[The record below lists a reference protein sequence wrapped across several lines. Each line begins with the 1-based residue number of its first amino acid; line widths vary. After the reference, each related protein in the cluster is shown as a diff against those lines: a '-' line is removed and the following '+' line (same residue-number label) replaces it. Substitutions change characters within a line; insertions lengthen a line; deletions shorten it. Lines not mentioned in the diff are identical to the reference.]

1 MLFLQQIMLR
11 DNGFPRKSGNSS
23 FFTEFVQQEVTC
35 MTGDV
40 ILKGIEEAIVRGDKE
55 RSSQLVGETLGK
67 IDPLHVIQG
76 GMMPAMEKVGDQ
88 FSCGEIFLP
97 EMLMSTEAWNEAM
110 KLLKPKMLEAG
121 ESIGKIGTVVIGTV
135 QTDVHEIGKN
145 IAATLLSTAGFE
157 VHDLGVN
164 ISASKFIGK
173 AEEVDADI
181 IAASAIMTT
190 TMTYQQDI
198 LEHLMA
204 GGLRDKY
211 IVLVGGGVVNQK
223 WADEIGADGYGET
236 AVDGVRVA
244 KELLSRRTGE

>member
-1 MLFLQQIMLR
+1 M
-11 DNGFPRKSGNSS
+11 SGDD
-23 FFTEFVQQEVTC
+23 T
-35 MTGDV
+35 
-40 ILKGIEEAIVRGDKE
+40 LKGIEEAIVRGDKE
-55 RSSQLVGETLGK
+55 QSAHLVERALGEIK
-67 IDPLHVIQG
+67 PLTIMQG

-97 EMLMSTEAWNEAM
+97 GMLMAVEAWNEAM
-110 KLLKPKMLEAG
+110 KLLKPKILAAG
-121 ESIGKIGTVVIGTV
+121 ESIGKKGTVVIGTV

-145 IAATLLSTAGFE
+145 IVSTLLSTAGFE
-157 VHDLGVN
+157 VHDLGVD
-164 ISASKFIGK
+164 ISASKFIQK

-190 TMTYQQDI
+190 TMTYQRDI

-204 GGLRDKY
+204 SGLRDKY

-236 AVDGVRVA
+236 AMEGVRVA
-244 KELLSRRTGE
+244 KELLSRRGGGHG

>member
-1 MLFLQQIMLR
+1 M
-11 DNGFPRKSGNSS
+11 SGDD
-23 FFTEFVQQEVTC
+23 T
-35 MTGDV
+35 
-40 ILKGIEEAIVRGDKE
+40 LKGIEEAIVRGDKE
-55 RSSQLVGETLGK
+55 RSAQLVERALGEIK
-67 IDPLHVIQG
+67 PLTIMQG

-97 EMLMSTEAWNEAM
+97 GMLMAVEAWNEAM
-110 KLLKPKMLEAG
+110 KLLKPKILAAG
-121 ESIGKIGTVVIGTV
+121 ESIGKKGTVVIGTV

-145 IAATLLSTAGFE
+145 IVSTLLSTAGFE
-157 VHDLGVN
+157 VHDLGVD
-164 ISASKFIGK
+164 ISASKFIQK

-190 TMTYQQDI
+190 TMTYQRDI

-204 GGLRDKY
+204 SGLRDKY

-236 AVDGVRVA
+236 AMEGVRVA
-244 KELLSRRTGE
+244 KELLSRRGGGHG

>member
-1 MLFLQQIMLR
+1 
-11 DNGFPRKSGNSS
+11 
-23 FFTEFVQQEVTC
+23 
-35 MTGDV
+35 MTGDDT
-40 ILKGIEEAIVRGDKE
+40 LKEIEEAIVRGNKE
-55 RSSQLVGETLGK
+55 RSAQLVEESLSRV
-67 IDPLHVIQG
+67 DPLSIIQG
-76 GMMPAMEKVGDQ
+76 GMMPAMEKIGDR
-88 FSCGEIFLP
+88 FSCGEIYLP
-97 EMLMSTEAWNEAM
+97 EMLMAVEAWNEAM

-145 IAATLLSTAGFE
+145 IVATLLSTAGFE
-157 VHDLGVN
+157 VHDLGVD

-190 TMTYQQDI
+190 TMTYQRDI

-204 GGLRDKY
+204 SGLRDKY

-236 AVDGVRVA
+236 AVEGVRVA
-244 KELLSRRTGE
+244 KELLSRRGGG

>member
-1 MLFLQQIMLR
+1 
-11 DNGFPRKSGNSS
+11 
-23 FFTEFVQQEVTC
+23 
-35 MTGDV
+35 MTGDDT
-40 ILKGIEEAIVRGDKE
+40 LKEIEEAIVRGNKE
-55 RSSQLVGETLGK
+55 RSAQLVEESLSRV
-67 IDPLHVIQG
+67 DPLSIIQG
-76 GMMPAMEKVGDQ
+76 GMMPAMEKIGDR
-88 FSCGEIFLP
+88 FSCGEIYLP
-97 EMLMSTEAWNEAM
+97 EMLMAVEAWDEAM

-145 IAATLLSTAGFE
+145 IVATLLSTAGFE
-157 VHDLGVN
+157 VHDLGGD

-190 TMTYQQDI
+190 TMTYQRDI

-204 GGLRDKY
+204 SGLRDKY

-236 AVDGVRVA
+236 AVEGVRVA
-244 KELLSRRTGE
+244 KELLSRRGGG

>member
-1 MLFLQQIMLR
+1 MA
-11 DNGFPRKSGNSS
+11 
-23 FFTEFVQQEVTC
+23 
-35 MTGDV
+35 GDDT
-40 ILKGIEEAIVRGDKE
+40 LKEIEEAIVRGNKE
-55 RSSQLVGETLGK
+55 RSAQLVEESLSRV
-67 IDPLHVIQG
+67 DPLSIIQG
-76 GMMPAMEKVGDQ
+76 GMTPAMEKIGDR
-88 FSCGEIFLP
+88 FSCGEIYLP
-97 EMLMSTEAWNEAM
+97 EMLMAAEAWDEAM
-110 KLLKPKMLEAG
+110 KLLKPRMLEAG

-145 IAATLLSTAGFE
+145 IVATLLSTAGFE
-157 VHDLGVN
+157 VHDLGVD

-190 TMTYQQDI
+190 TMTYQRDI

-204 GGLRDKY
+204 SGLRDKY

-236 AVDGVRVA
+236 AVEGIRVA
-244 KELLSRRTGE
+244 KELLSRRGGG

>member
-1 MLFLQQIMLR
+1 
-11 DNGFPRKSGNSS
+11 
-23 FFTEFVQQEVTC
+23 
-35 MTGDV
+35 MTGDEA
-40 ILKGIEEAIVRGDKE
+40 LKGIEEAIVSGDKE
-55 RSSQLVGETLGK
+55 RSARLVEESLGGV
-67 IDPLHVIQG
+67 DPLSIIQG

-190 TMTYQQDI
+190 TMTYQRDI

-204 GGLRDKY
+204 RGLRDKY

-236 AVDGVRVA
+236 AAEGVRVA
-244 KELLSRRTGE
+244 KELLTRRKGG

>member
-1 MLFLQQIMLR
+1 
-11 DNGFPRKSGNSS
+11 
-23 FFTEFVQQEVTC
+23 
-35 MTGDV
+35 MTGDDT
-40 ILKGIEEAIVRGDKE
+40 LKEIEEAIVRGNKE
-55 RSSQLVGETLGK
+55 RSAQLVEESLSRV
-67 IDPLHVIQG
+67 DPLSIIQG
-76 GMMPAMEKVGDQ
+76 GMMPAMEKIGDR
-88 FSCGEIFLP
+88 FSCGEIYLP
-97 EMLMSTEAWNEAM
+97 EMLMAAEAWNEAM

-145 IAATLLSTAGFE
+145 IVATLLGTAGFE
-157 VHDLGVN
+157 VHDLGVD

-190 TMTYQQDI
+190 TMTYQRDI
-198 LEHLMA
+198 LEHLTA
-204 GGLRDKY
+204 SGLRDKY

-236 AVDGVRVA
+236 AVEGVRVA
-244 KELLSRRTGE
+244 KELLSRRGGE

>member
-1 MLFLQQIMLR
+1 M
-11 DNGFPRKSGNSS
+11 
-23 FFTEFVQQEVTC
+23 TE
-35 MTGDV
+35 DD

-55 RSSQLVGETLGK
+55 RSARLVEESLGGV
-67 IDPLHVIQG
+67 DPLSIIQG
-76 GMMPAMEKVGDQ
+76 GMMPAMEKVGDR
-88 FSCGEIFLP
+88 FSCGEIYLP
-97 EMLMSTEAWNEAM
+97 EMLMATEAWNEAM

-121 ESIGKIGTVVIGTV
+121 ESIGKIGTVVIGAV

-145 IAATLLSTAGFE
+145 IVATLLSTAGFE
-157 VHDLGVN
+157 VHDLGVD

-190 TMTYQQDI
+190 TMTYQRDI
-198 LEHLMA
+198 LEHLVA

-236 AVDGVRVA
+236 AVEGVRVA
-244 KELLSRRTGE
+244 KELLSRRGGG

>member
-1 MLFLQQIMLR
+1 
-11 DNGFPRKSGNSS
+11 
-23 FFTEFVQQEVTC
+23 
-35 MTGDV
+35 MTGDEA
-40 ILKGIEEAIVRGDKE
+40 LKGIEEAIVSGDKE
-55 RSSQLVGETLGK
+55 RSSQLVEEALRE
-67 IDPLHVIQG
+67 IDSLTIIQR
-76 GMMPAMEKVGDQ
+76 GMMPAMEMVGDR
-88 FSCGEIFLP
+88 FSHGEIFLP
-97 EMLMSTEAWNEAM
+97 EMLMATEAWNEAM

-145 IAATLLSTAGFE
+145 IVATLLGTAGFE
-157 VHDLGVN
+157 VHDLGVD
-164 ISASKFIGK
+164 IPASKFIGK

-190 TMTYQQDI
+190 TMTYQRDI

-204 GGLRDKY
+204 RGLRDKY

-236 AVDGVRVA
+236 AADGVRVA
-244 KELLSRRTGE
+244 KELLTRRRGG